1 MNDFISSLN
10 NWQALYALSNTMLS
24 LANSG
29 QWDELIEQEV
39 KYVTLVEAIARNPI
53 APDNSVFQ
61 AKARELLTQVL
72 ANEAALKIK
81 LQARM
86 EELRVL
92 IEQNGNQKSLVSTY
106 GKLSGNVLMP
116 NDFNQ

>member
-39 KYVTLVEAIARNPI
+39 KYVALVEAIASNPVE
-53 APDNSVFQ
+53 PDNSVFQ
-61 AKARELLTQVL
+61 EKAREMLTKVL
-72 ANEAALKIK
+72 ANEAALKTK
-81 LQARM
+81 LQERM

-92 IEQNGNQKSLVSTY
+92 IEHNGNQKSLVSTY
-106 GKLSGNVLMP
+106 GNLSGNVLMP
-116 NDFNQ
+116 HDLNP